1 MLEKKVIK
9 LTEKKATRTN
19 RIIDFL
25 NSKKTQ
31 VLFLSLIFI
40 IGFATSF
47 GYGSYL
53 DEKSEKEILYS
64 NILEYTNRIAPDS
77 ALAKDLNAGGI
88 IPISESIEKDHG
100 TALYYPVAFIFEIE
114 KTNIN
119 LGSAIWHAYTFFLV
133 FLGMLCLYFLIKE
146 MYKDTPVAMAAVL
159 LFWLTPRMFAES
171 HYNNKDMVLLSTVF
185 MIFYFGYKVAKR
197 TAWIDVILF
206 ALAGACAMNTKIVG
220 AWPFGVMGIYAF
232 ICLCVHKKL
241 NAKTIIKTLSCIAL
255 WLAFFVLI
263 TPASFAGIIKF
274 FVYLLTFALDFNR
287 WNDYVLYN
295 GIMLYHNVT
304 GTPHKYLL
312 RMIGITTP
320 TIHLFLTAI
329 GVGLAFAGLF
339 SKEKRERSIET
350 IVFTLCGMVPLA
362 FAVISGTRVYNG
374 WRHFYFVYPSL
385 VLLMVH
391 GLVGVHKYFKIRKF
405 AAVIPV
411 ATAFYLLNCAFGIGA
426 NYPQEHSFYNALAG
440 NNIEERFELDYWDLS
455 IKEALNSILERED
468 KEFSVGC
475 LNNPTLWGIER
486 NYDKLINLNKLRIE
500 IKDDYREADYV
511 IVNTTYANM
520 YSKESYNELKKDHA
534 LVKEIK
540 SYGNT
545 ICEVYKKIE

>member
-1 MLEKKVIK
+1 
-9 LTEKKATRTN
+9 LTENNATQTN
-19 RIIDFL
+19 KFIDFL
-25 NSKKTQ
+25 NNKKTQ
-31 VLFLSLIFI
+31 ILFLSLIFI
-40 IGFATSF
+40 IGFITSF

-64 NILEYTNRIAPDS
+64 NILEYTNHIAPNS
-77 ALAKDLNAGGI
+77 SLANDFKTNGI

-100 TALYYPVAFIFEIE
+100 TALYYPVWFIYLIE
-114 KTNIN
+114 KDNIN

-133 FLGMLCLYFLIKE
+133 FLGMLCLYFLVKE

-185 MIFYFGYKVAKR
+185 MIMYFGYRVAKKCEWR
-197 TAWIDVILF
+197 DVILF
-206 ALAGACAMNTKIVG
+206 ALSGAFAMNTKIVG

-232 ICLCVHKKL
+232 FNLLFHKKL
-241 NAKTIIKTLSCIAL
+241 NIKTLIKTASCIVL
-255 WLAFFVLI
+255 WILFFILL
-263 TPASFAGIIKF
+263 TPASFDGIIKF
-274 FVYLLTFALDFNR
+274 FAYLLTFALDFNR

-320 TIHLFLTAI
+320 TVHLFLLAI
-329 GVGLAFAGLF
+329 GTGLTAAGLF
-339 SKEKRERSIET
+339 TNKDEKRARSIEI
-350 IVFTLCGMVPLA
+350 IVFTLCGAVPLA

-385 VLLMVH
+385 ILLMVH
-391 GLVGVHKYFKIRKF
+391 GLIGIHRYLKKRKL
-405 AAVIPV
+405 AAVIPI
-411 ATAFYLLNCAFGIGA
+411 ATGFYLLNCALGIGA
-426 NYPQEHSFYNALAG
+426 NYPQEHSFYNMLAG
-440 NNIEERFELDYWDLS
+440 KNIEERFELDYWDLS
-455 IKEALNSILERED
+455 IEEALNTILEREE

-486 NYDKLINLNKLRIE
+486 NYDRLINLDKLRIT
-500 IKDDYREADYV
+500 IKEDYKEADYV
-511 IVNTTYANM
+511 IVNTTYAVM
-520 YSKESYNELKKDHA
+520 YSKESYEALKKDHT
-534 LVKEIK
+534 LIKEIK

-545 ICEVYKKIE
+545 ICEVYKK

>member
-1 MLEKKVIK
+1 M
-9 LTEKKATRTN
+9 TENNATRTN
-19 RIIDFL
+19 KFIDFL
-25 NSKKTQ
+25 NNKKTQ
-31 VLFLSLIFI
+31 ILFLSLIFI
-40 IGFATSF
+40 IGFITSF

-64 NILEYTNRIAPDS
+64 NILEYTNHIAPNS
-77 ALAKDLNAGGI
+77 SLANDFKTNGI

-100 TALYYPVAFIFEIE
+100 TALYYPVWFIYLIE
-114 KTNIN
+114 KDNIN

-133 FLGMLCLYFLIKE
+133 FLGMLCLYFLVKE
-146 MYKDTPVAMAAVL
+146 IYEDAPFAMAAVL

-171 HYNNKDMVLLSTVF
+171 HYNNKDMVLLSAVF
-185 MIFYFGYKVAKR
+185 MIMYFGYKVAKR
-197 TAWIDVILF
+197 CAWCDVILF
-206 ALAGACAMNTKIVG
+206 ALSGAFAMNTKIVG

-232 ICLCVHKKL
+232 FYLLVHKKL
-241 NAKTIIKTLSCIAL
+241 NAKTIIKTASCIVL
-255 WLAFFVLI
+255 WIVFFVSL
-263 TPASFAGIIKF
+263 TPASFSGIIEF
-274 FVYLLTFALDFNR
+274 FKYLLTFALDFNR

-304 GTPHKYLL
+304 GTPHKYLI

-320 TIHLFLTAI
+320 TVHLLLLASGVVLT
-329 GVGLAFAGLF
+329 FAGLF
-339 SKEKRERSIET
+339 MGKEKRSKSIQT
-350 IVFTLCGMVPLA
+350 IVFTICGIVPLA

-391 GLVGVHKYFKIRKF
+391 GLVGIHKFLKKRKL

-411 ATAFYLLNCAFGIGA
+411 ATATYLLSCAFGIGV
-426 NYPQEHSFYNALAG
+426 NYPQEHSFYNVLAG
-440 NNIEERFELDYWDLS
+440 ENIEERFELDYWDLS
-455 IKEALNSILERED
+455 IKEALNTILEREE

-500 IKDDYREADYV
+500 IKDDYKEADYV

-520 YSKESYNELKKDHA
+520 YSKEAYNELKKDYT
-534 LVKEIK
+534 LIKEIK

-545 ICEVYKKIE
+545 ICEVYKKQFE

>member
-1 MLEKKVIK
+1 M
-9 LTEKKATRTN
+9 TENNATRTN
-19 RIIDFL
+19 RIIVFL
-25 NSKKTQ
+25 NNKKTQ
-31 VLFLSLIFI
+31 VLFLLLIFI
-40 IGFATSF
+40 IGFITSF

-64 NILEYTNRIAPDS
+64 NILEYANRISPDM
-77 ALAKDLNAGGI
+77 ALTKDLKANGI

-100 TALYYPVAFIFEIE
+100 TALYYPVSFIYFIE
-114 KTNIN
+114 KNNTS

-133 FLGMLCLYFLIKE
+133 FLGMLCLYFLVKE
-146 MYKDTPVAMAAVL
+146 MYKDTPVAMVAVL

-185 MIFYFGYKVAKR
+185 MIMYFGYRVAQKCEWR
-197 TAWIDVILF
+197 DVILF
-206 ALAGACAMNTKIVG
+206 ALSGAFAMNTKIVG

-232 ICLCVHKKL
+232 FNLLFHKKL
-241 NAKTIIKTLSCIAL
+241 NIKTLIKTASCIVFWIL
-255 WLAFFVLI
+255 FFILL
-263 TPASFAGIIKF
+263 TPASFDGIIKF
-274 FVYLLTFALDFNR
+274 FAYLLTFALDFNR

-320 TIHLFLTAI
+320 TIHLFLLAI
-329 GVGLAFAGLF
+329 GIGLTAAGLF
-339 SKEKRERSIET
+339 TNKDEKRARSIET
-350 IVFTLCGMVPLA
+350 IVFTLCGAVPLA

-385 VLLMVH
+385 ILLMVH
-391 GLVGVHKYFKIRKF
+391 GLIGIHRYLKKRKL
-405 AAVIPV
+405 AAVIPI
-411 ATAFYLLNCAFGIGA
+411 ATGFYLLNCALGIGA
-426 NYPQEHSFYNALAG
+426 NYPQEHSFYNMLAG
-440 NNIEERFELDYWDLS
+440 KNIEERFELDYWDLS
-455 IKEALNSILERED
+455 IEEALNTILEREE

-486 NYDKLINLNKLRIE
+486 NYDRLINLDKLRIT
-500 IKDDYREADYV
+500 IKEDYKEADYV

-520 YSKESYNELKKDHA
+520 YSKEAYNKLKQDHT
-534 LVKEIK
+534 LIKEIK

-545 ICEVYKKIE
+545 ICEVYKKQIE

>member
-1 MLEKKVIK
+1 M
-9 LTEKKATRTN
+9 TENNATRTN
-19 RIIDFL
+19 KIIVFL
-25 NSKKTQ
+25 NNKKTQ
-31 VLFLSLIFI
+31 VLFLLLIFI
-40 IGFATSF
+40 IGFVTSF

-64 NILEYTNRIAPDS
+64 NILEYANRISPDM
-77 ALAKDLNAGGI
+77 ALTKDLKANGI
-88 IPISESIEKDHG
+88 IPIGESIEKDHG
-100 TALYYPVAFIFEIE
+100 TALYYPVSFIYFIE
-114 KTNIN
+114 KNNTN

-133 FLGMLCLYFLIKE
+133 FLGMLCLYFLVKE

-185 MIFYFGYKVAKR
+185 MIMYFGYRVAQKCEWR
-197 TAWIDVILF
+197 DVILF
-206 ALAGACAMNTKIVG
+206 ALSGAFAMNTKIVG

-232 ICLCVHKKL
+232 FNLLIHKRL
-241 NAKTIIKTLSCIAL
+241 NVKTLIKTASCIVFWIL
-255 WLAFFVLI
+255 FFILL
-263 TPASFAGIIKF
+263 TPASFNGIIRF
-274 FVYLLTFALDFNR
+274 FTYLLTFALDFNR

-320 TIHLFLTAI
+320 TVHLFLLAI
-329 GVGLAFAGLF
+329 GTGLTAAGLF
-339 SKEKRERSIET
+339 TNKDEKRARSIET
-350 IVFTLCGMVPLA
+350 IVFTLCGAVPLA

-391 GLVGVHKYFKIRKF
+391 GLAGVHKYFKMRKF
-405 AAVIPV
+405 AAVIPI
-411 ATAFYLLNCAFGIGA
+411 ATVFYLLNCALGIGA
-426 NYPQEHSFYNALAG
+426 NYPQEHSFYNMLAG
-440 NNIEERFELDYWDLS
+440 KNVEERFELDYWDLS
-455 IKEALNSILERED
+455 IEEALNTILEREE

-486 NYDKLINLNKLRIE
+486 NYYRLINLDKLRIT
-500 IKDDYREADYV
+500 IKEDYKEADYV

-520 YSKESYNELKKDHA
+520 YSKEAYNELKNDYT

-545 ICEVYKKIE
+545 ICEVYKK

>member
-1 MLEKKVIK
+1 M
-9 LTEKKATRTN
+9 TENNAARTN
-19 RIIDFL
+19 RIIVFL
-25 NSKKTQ
+25 NDKKTQ
-31 VLFLSLIFI
+31 VLFLLLVFV
-40 IGFATSF
+40 IGFITSF

-64 NILEYTNRIAPDS
+64 NILEYANRIAPGS
-77 ALAKDLNAGGI
+77 ALSKDLNESGI

-100 TALYYPVAFIFEIE
+100 TALYYPVSFIYLIE
-114 KTNIN
+114 KSNTN

-133 FLGMLCLYFLIKE
+133 FLGMLCLYLLVKE

-185 MIFYFGYKVAKR
+185 MIMYFGYKVAKR
-197 TAWIDVILF
+197 CAWQDVILF
-206 ALAGACAMNTKIVG
+206 ALSGAFAMNTKIVG

-232 ICLCVHKKL
+232 LYLLIHKKL
-241 NAKTIIKTLSCIAL
+241 NAQTIIKTVSCIVFWFL
-255 WLAFFVLI
+255 FFILL
-263 TPASFAGIIKF
+263 TPASFSGVIKF
-274 FVYLLTFALDFNR
+274 FVYLLSFALDFNR

-320 TIHLFLTAI
+320 TVHLFLLAI
-329 GVGLAFAGLF
+329 GTGLAAAGLF
-339 SKEKRERSIET
+339 AKGEKRARSIET
-350 IVFTLCGMVPLA
+350 IVFTLCGIVPLA

-391 GLVGVHKYFKIRKF
+391 GLIGLHKYLKRRKF
-405 AAVIPV
+405 AAIVPI
-411 ATAFYLLNCAFGIGA
+411 ATALYLLNCAFGIGM
-426 NYPQEHSFYNALAG
+426 NYPQEHSFYNVLAG
-440 NNIEERFELDYWDLS
+440 KNIEERFELDYWDLS
-455 IKEALNSILERED
+455 IKEALNTILDREE

-500 IKDDYREADYV
+500 IKEDYREADYV

-520 YSKESYNELKKDHA
+520 YSKEAYNELKKDHT

-545 ICEVYKKIE
+545 ICEVYKK